1 MQRKILSLVLI
12 FSFTVNPFVKKYALH
27 KIDTDTGYALSQLL
41 NFSVIF
47 LSCSQKF
54 KISRL
59 EQVKIKNVFFL
70 ILSSLLTLSGSLSLT
85 ENLKDN
91 ENIATYMS
99 TINSLN
105 ILSSFLVESCIKYK
119 WIGFKKCIGIGFVC
133 CGIKLLN

>member
-1 MQRKILSLVLI
+1 MRRKILSLVLI
-12 FSFTVNPFVKKYALH
+12 FSFTLNPFVKKYALH
-27 KIDTDTGYALSQLL
+27 KIDTDTGYALNQLL
-41 NFSVIF
+41 NFSIIF
-47 LSCSQKF
+47 SSCLQKI
-54 KISRL
+54 KIAKL
-59 EQVKIKNVFFL
+59 EQVKIKNIFFL
-70 ILSSLLTLSGSLSLT
+70 ILSSLLTLSSSLALK

-99 TINSLN
+99 TINSLI

>member
-1 MQRKILSLVLI
+1 MYRLIDTKLQSLFQIEKCDLSLL
-12 FSFTVNPFVKKYALH
+12 AL
-27 KIDTDTGYALSQLL
+27 
-41 NFSVIF
+41 
-47 LSCSQKF
+47 
-54 KISRL
+54 
-59 EQVKIKNVFFL
+59 FL

-105 ILSSFLVESCIKYK
+105 ILCSFLVESCIKYK